1 MSTWNFKYCKPRLNW
16 KQVSRILLLPLLMNL
31 SGLWTTSI
39 SLQNVYCGHE
49 YTVKNL
55 LFAQHVEPSNIQV
68 TEKLEWAR
76 VSTLSSGICLHL
88 LLTKDASSSAT
99 LMEGI
104 WCSYRKQGSRL
115 SAFVGSSSVFAGS
128 SSTQRIKKVLTILK
142 RFTLITVNKLAL
154 KILHQRFFRR

>member
-1 MSTWNFKYCKPRLNW
+1 M
-16 KQVSRILLLPLLMNL
+16 
-31 SGLWTTSI
+31 
-39 SLQNVYCGHE
+39 
-49 YTVKNL
+49 KNL

-76 VSTLSSGICLHL
+76 VSTLSSGICLHI

-104 WCSYRKQGSRL
+104 LCSYRKQGSRL

-128 SSTQRIKKVLTILK
+128 SSTQRIKKSFNHPKEIYFNNCEQACIKNFAPT
-142 RFTLITVNKLAL
+142 
-154 KILHQRFFRR
+154 FFQEVRNMF